1 MSVGMLL
8 KRIAR
13 QAVPQAIILL
23 YHRVA
28 DTDSDP
34 QLLCVSPKNFA
45 DHMEVLRT
53 TYRPMS
59 LGKLTERKLL
69 NVWEP
74 PGVAVT
80 FDDGYAD
87 NFTNAKPILL
97 QHEIPATVFVAT
109 GFVGTTQT
117 PYWDELAN
125 ILLQTSTL
133 PPRLTLLVNGQIK
146 SWEFDGERPIDV
158 TWNVLQKNIY
168 VRQSAYQTLCDYLR
182 SLPPHTREDVMKK
195 VRKWSGFD
203 DTVSADNRF
212 MSVEQLQRITD
223 EGVVAIGAHTIT
235 HPNLAC
241 LSVREQR
248 REIVAGKRQLEEM
261 TGHKVSSFAYPYGG
275 RDSYTRETSQIIQE
289 EGFDCACSNYGGTVW
304 LGSNRYQLP
313 RMLVRNWSAEEFS
326 GHMLG
331 LLVSG

>member
-1 MSVGMLL
+1 MMSF
-8 KRIAR
+8 KRFAKR
-13 QAVPQAIILL
+13 VVPQAIILL

-53 TYRPMS
+53 TCRPMS
-59 LGKLTERKLL
+59 LQKLTERKML

-74 PGVAVT
+74 PSVAIT

-87 NFTNAKPILL
+87 NFTNAEPILL
-97 QHEIPATVFVAT
+97 QNEIPATVFVAT
-109 GFVGTTQT
+109 GFIGTRQT

-125 ILLQTSTL
+125 ILLQTPTL
-133 PPRLTLLVNGQIK
+133 PSKLTLLVNGQIK
-146 SWEFDGERPIDV
+146 SWELGGEKSIDP
-158 TWNVLQKNIY
+158 TWNVLQKSTF
-168 VRQSAYQTLCDYLR
+168 VRQSAYQALCDHLR
-182 SLPPHTREDVMKK
+182 SLPSHARVDVMKK
-195 VRKWSGFD
+195 IREWSGFD
-203 DTVSADNRF
+203 EPGTADNRF
-212 MSVEQLQRITD
+212 MTVEQLQRMND
-223 EGVVAIGAHTIT
+223 KGLVEIGAHTIT

-241 LSVREQR
+241 LPVQEQR
-248 REIVAGKRQLEEM
+248 NEIVAGKRQLEEM
-261 TGHKVSSFAYPYGG
+261 TGQKVKSFAYPYGSK
-275 RDSYTRETSQIIQE
+275 DSYTRETAQIIQE

-304 LGSNRYQLP
+304 FGSNRYQLP

-326 GHMLG
+326 DHMHH

>member
-1 MSVGMLL
+1 MVL
-8 KRIAR
+8 RHIAR
-13 QAVPQAIILL
+13 RTVPQAIILL

-53 TYRPMS
+53 TCRPTS
-59 LGKLTERKLL
+59 LHELTKRKTL
-69 NVWEP
+69 NIWGP
-74 PGVAVT
+74 PRVAIT

-97 QHEIPATVFVAT
+97 QNEIPATVFVTT
-109 GFVGTTQT
+109 GFVGTKQT

-125 ILLQTSTL
+125 IFLHSPTL
-133 PPRLTLLVNGQIK
+133 PSILTLLANGQIK
-146 SWEFDGERPIDV
+146 SWEFDGERHIDV

-168 VRQSAYQTLCDYLR
+168 ARQSAYQTLCDYLR
-182 SLPPHTREDVMKK
+182 SLPPHTREQVMNKI
-195 VRKWSGFD
+195 REWSGFSE
-203 DTVSADNRF
+203 TVTTDNLF
-212 MSVEQLQRITD
+212 MTVEQLQRITD
-223 EGVVAIGAHTIT
+223 DGVVVVGAHTIT

-241 LSVREQR
+241 LPIQEQR

-261 TGHKVSSFAYPYGG
+261 TGHKVCSFAYPYGD
-275 RDSYTRETSQIIQE
+275 RDSYTSETVHIIQE

-304 LGSNRYQLP
+304 FGSNRCQLP

-326 GHMLG
+326 DHMRR